1 LHGPSRARD
10 HPRVLVRREVRADHL
25 DVRGVLMAAFAR
37 DDGETPVE
45 VDLTERLR
53 SGPWFL
59 PALSL
64 VAEAVDDGH
73 GSGIVGHVIA
83 TRGTIDPAGTA
94 ALGVGPLAVLP
105 AWHGRGVGSALMHA
119 LLGAAE
125 AGGETVACLLGAPRY
140 YRRFGFRPAVEA
152 GIAAPDPAWGGAFQ
166 ARTFG
171 DGPVTPGTFRYAPPF
186 DDL

>member
-1 LHGPSRARD
+1 M
-10 HPRVLVRREVRADHL
+10 LVRREVRADLL
-25 DVRGVLMAAFAR
+25 DVRGVLLAAFAR
-37 DDGETPVE
+37 ADGETPAE
-45 VDLTERLR
+45 VDLTDQLR
-53 SGPWFL
+53 SGDWFL

-64 VAEAVDDGH
+64 VAEPVDDGH
-73 GSGIVGHVIA
+73 GSGVVGHVIA
-83 TRGTIDPAGTA
+83 TRGTVNPSGTP
-94 ALGVGPLAVLP
+94 ALGLGPLSVLP

-125 AGGETVACLLGAPRY
+125 ACDETVVCLLGSPRY

-152 GIAAPDPAWGGAFQ
+152 GIAAPDATWGGAFQ

-186 DDL
+186 DAL